1 VLTGLVACGDDTRAS
16 ADGRSGES
24 AARTAA
30 APSVSVA
37 SVATPP
43 RDPVATEAFGATSVR
58 TAYDEMVELATSDAW
73 DPSFFAWTGHNT
85 ADLLTPIY
93 ARLTPELAAEVRQDA
108 VRCLEADTQSCRDV
122 AGLAWF
128 DMGAPEE
135 QLTYHPDGSFVTEQ
149 SVTEPLVW
157 VEDGGPERL
166 VIAFRHDSRV
176 ELLSNGDPVVFHM
189 GRDLTYA
196 LVAAPQSTRHR
207 WLIDGYDVQISD
219 LVPTDPGTGT
229 EVEQDLASSPLTPIA

>member
-85 ADLLTPIY
+85 ADLLTP
-93 ARLTPELAAEVRQDA
+93 
-108 VRCLEADTQSCRDV
+108 DTQSCRDV

-196 LVAAPQSTRHR
+196 LVAAPQGTRHR